1 MNEAYNIREQIK
13 AYRKTL
19 SDAEVLKLSS
29 QIESMLYEEIHKQER
44 MDILCFYPLETEVNL
59 FALYE
64 KLLKEG
70 YRLYFPKT
78 YPEEILFYRIDSMR
92 DFKIGAFQIMEP
104 YSTTDRFLFRN
115 EPCLC
120 IVPGLAFS
128 KDGHRI
134 GYGGGYYDRFLK
146 RKDIFKIGV
155 CFEKQIIEFK
165 PQGYDV
171 DMDAVIT
178 DQNIYKN

>member
-1 MNEAYNIREQIK
+1 MKEAFEIRKEMK
-13 AYRKTL
+13 AYRDTL
-19 SDAEVLKLSS
+19 SEAEIIKLSVL
-29 QIESMLYEEIHKQER
+29 IESKLYEEIHNQDR

-59 FALYE
+59 MTLYE

-78 YPEEILFYRIDSMR
+78 YPEEILFYQIESMR

-104 YSTTDRFLFRN
+104 YSTTDRFLYRN
-115 EPCLC
+115 EPGVC

-146 RKDIFKIGV
+146 RKDILKLGV
-155 CFEKQIIEFK
+155 CFEKQIIDIN

-178 DQNIYKN
+178 DQNNYKH